1 VIFKFGIW
9 RCEFGRPRLLRGVRG
24 IGWGDFGS
32 HNEAWT
38 ARVNRRNARGEVG
51 LGVKFTGRVLL
62 VLAFGAGMSGQTT
75 STTPVSNPKKL
86 AASKA
91 RATAK
96 TPAARKPGT
105 VVARNATG
113 KAGPI
118 RKAVAHTTA
127 ATKEAAAH
135 VLRLNSAFVAS
146 AQLRPMAQQLA
157 STRTAAAYS
166 GVSSYASAHPGAGAA
181 TAYLALG
188 HAYGLDHRYTDAA
201 EAYRKAGAVAG
212 GAGDELSDYSDYLGA
227 QALMAANRGGEVFPL
242 LDRFAERHPQSIFD
256 ASAPLLLANAF
267 IQQKNGIAAI
277 KVLEAMLGTAEAEHA
292 EFKFVLGRAYQ
303 LGGDNAKAGAVFRAL
318 FLGQPLAYEA
328 SQALTQL
335 SGMGMTPSAAERKVR
350 ADQLF
355 NAKRYNEANAEYS
368 AIRNDQSMTPA
379 DRDAL
384 QIYSAVCDLKLKRL
398 GRNEAQKLPQTN
410 DDSAALKLYLLAEIS
425 RTEKDRAGHDAII
438 AEMVAKYPNSRWLEE
453 ALYSGGNM
461 YLLTHDSDQAIY
473 HYQMLVDRFP
483 MSIYAPSAHWRVAWM
498 AYRQRRYS
506 DAARLMDEQVVRY
519 GAGLE
524 APSALYW
531 RGRIYEDQ
539 AHDFPQ
545 AANYYRALNSTYT
558 NYYYGYLARQ
568 RLAVLGHQPD
578 AAPAPAL
585 ASVRKFTI
593 PDLSGNVP
601 QDDLHVIK
609 AKLLANAALNEYIG
623 PEISVSAGAAQWGVL
638 AQAQIYESYGEYWRS
653 LQTLKRSGIS
663 FFALPPSKLPQEY
676 LKLMFPQPW
685 WSDLVTDAGKNGLD
699 PYLVASLVRQE
710 SEFNPTAVSPAHAYG
725 LMQLLASVG
734 KENAK
739 KEGLKGFQTSQLL
752 NPAINLQLGTRNL
765 KSVLGRFGGQPEYAL
780 AAYNAGDVPVRQWMG
795 NGDYKDI
802 AEFVESIP
810 YTETRDYVQAI
821 MRNREMYRA
830 LYSGK

>member
-1 VIFKFGIW
+1 MGKMITGWVILAIALGATLPGVGQISATTTDVSK
-9 RCEFGRPRLLRGVRG
+9 PKALL
-24 IGWGDFGS
+24 
-32 HNEAWT
+32 
-38 ARVNRRNARGEVG
+38 
-51 LGVKFTGRVLL
+51 
-62 VLAFGAGMSGQTT
+62 
-75 STTPVSNPKKL
+75 
-86 AASKA
+86 ASKA
-91 RATAK
+91 KTSAKASTAATKSGSRAVK
-96 TPAARKPGT
+96 GG
-105 VVARNATG
+105 TG
-113 KAGPI
+113 KTAAV

-157 STRTAAAYS
+157 ATRTAAAYA
-166 GVSSYASAHPGAGAA
+166 GVSSYASGHPGAGAA

-188 HAYGLDHRYTDAA
+188 HAYGLDHRYADAA
-201 EAYRKAGAVAG
+201 DAYRKAGAVAG

-242 LDRFAERHPQSIFD
+242 LDRFAERHPESIFD

-277 KVLEAMLGTAEAEHA
+277 KILEPMLGTPEYEHA
-292 EFKFVLGRAYQ
+292 EFKFALGRAYQ
-303 LGGDNAKAGAVFRAL
+303 VGGDNAKAAAMFRSVFN
-318 FLGQPLAYEA
+318 GQPLAYEA

-335 SGMGMTPSAAERKVR
+335 SGMGMTPSAAERKIR

-355 NAKRYNEANAEYS
+355 NAKRYTEASAEYS
-368 AIRNDQSMTPA
+368 AIRNDASMTQA

-438 AEMVAKYPNSRWLEE
+438 AQMVAKYPNSRWLEE

-461 YLLTHDSDQAIY
+461 YLLTHDTDQAVY

-483 MSIYAPSAHWRVAWM
+483 MSMYAPSAHWRVAWM
-498 AYRQRRYS
+498 AYRSRRYA

-519 GAGLE
+519 GAGME

-539 AHDFPQ
+539 ANDFAQ
-545 AANYYRALNSTYT
+545 AANYYRALNNTYT

-568 RLAVLGHQPD
+568 RLAVLGKQPD
-578 AAPAPAL
+578 VAPAAAL
-585 ASVRKFTI
+585 ASVRKFTV

-601 QDDLHVIK
+601 QDDPHVIK

-623 PEISVSAGAAQWGVL
+623 PEISVSAGSAQWGTL
-638 AQAQIYESYGEYWRS
+638 AQAQIYASYGEYSRS
-653 LQTLKRSGIS
+653 LQALKKSGIS

-685 WSDLVTDAGKNGLD
+685 WNDLVADAGKNGLD
-699 PYLVASLVRQE
+699 PFLVASLVRQE

-739 KEGLKGFQTSQLL
+739 REGLKGFQPAQLL
-752 NPAINLQLGTRNL
+752 NPATNLQLGTRNL
-765 KSVLGRFGGQPEYAL
+765 KSVLDRFGGQPEYAL

-810 YTETRDYVQAI
+810 YTETREYVQAI

-830 LYSGK
+830 LYSAK